1 MLSQFLTDPS
11 QSSITWAVV
20 PVFFCILASSNM
32 CTVFFTPLWI
42 TTTVIRLLS
51 LPVPN
56 RFQNK
61 TMVTLLI
68 SNIRSLSMIPIFVH
82 IYIFFCTEPKN
93 DNSSNTDICTAQN
106 KSLVF
111 CVCKAPPLLYGFS
124 KSKWFSLN
132 EQRHRKSLFNLKV
145 LCMVYDTIKAL
156 SGISGSNMLTCSMVV

>member
-1 MLSQFLTDPS
+1 
-11 QSSITWAVV
+11 
-20 PVFFCILASSNM
+20 M

-93 DNSSNTDICTAQN
+93 DNSNNTDICTAQN
-106 KSLVF
+106 KSLDRLWWFFV
-111 CVCKAPPLLYGFS
+111 CVRHLLCFMGLANLNDLVLMNRDIASHYLTS
-124 KSKWFSLN
+124 KFYVW
-132 EQRHRKSLFNLKV
+132 
-145 LCMVYDTIKAL
+145 CMIQ
-156 SGISGSNMLTCSMVV
+156 